1 MHVLMSAYRTS
12 AISHGPS
19 INSSTSTNMKILIL
33 NGHMGYEFQSTKMK
47 LSPILTH
54 AAIPFKQK
62 LY

>member
-1 MHVLMSAYRTS
+1 MSAYRTS

-54 AAIPFKQK
+54 AAIPFK
-62 LY
+62 